1 MTKII
6 FLLTLYNYT
15 ITIKINTIK
24 IVVYGLSI
32 KENIKRI
39 KYCNLCLFRHWP
51 RHICYVLC

>member
-24 IVVYGLSI
+24 IVVYGLSKKKPL
-32 KENIKRI
+32 KE
-39 KYCNLCLFRHWP
+39 
-51 RHICYVLC
+51 